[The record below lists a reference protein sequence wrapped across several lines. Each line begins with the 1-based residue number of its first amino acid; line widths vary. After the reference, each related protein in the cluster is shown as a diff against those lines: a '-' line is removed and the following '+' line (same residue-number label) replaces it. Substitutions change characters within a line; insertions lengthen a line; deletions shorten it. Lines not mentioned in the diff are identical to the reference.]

1 MTMICHGIKFV
12 AISLTWPVPLRLL
25 YSWCNTADTGTY
37 DFLVSETFA

>member
-25 YSWCNTADTGTY
+25 YS
-37 DFLVSETFA
+37 